1 MCSVELKSKIT
12 NPSAVN
18 ISGRSSLVVKGEGL
32 TIESLDLDGALVIEC
47 EAGATGVI
55 RNLVVRNKGWVKV
68 PVDDSESSEVIKM
81 RGYRMDKLETRT
93 IVFKKYGSIQGDYQP
108 DAAVGVTE
116 SKAASKEK
124 FGVCARDD
132 VKNNSVAH
140 AKPNENDADVPKPAC
155 CNGQK
160 EKGVQGTNSKI
171 AAPVGNTREVV
182 DFSKPASTEQKEK
195 DTLCGG
201 ACVIL

>member
-93 IVFKKYGSIQGDYQP
+93 IVFKKDGSIQGDYQP
-108 DAAVGVTE
+108 DAAVEVTE
-116 SKAASKEK
+116 GKAMSKEK